1 MISSPAISAKDKEGP
16 PEEFNLEEDT
26 IISIH
31 RLALDAKVKEK
42 SLAGNAIF
50 VTHRKS
56 YLGFNSL
63 LLRYNLEFRVIQ
75 TLDT

>member
-26 IISIH
+26 IIFTRRH
-31 RLALDAKVKEK
+31 ALDVKEKEK

-50 VTHRKS
+50 VIHRKS
-56 YLGFNSL
+56 FLGFNSL
-63 LLRYNLEFRVIQ
+63 PLRYNLEFRVIQ
-75 TLDT
+75 TLDM